1 MRILLPNVT
10 SPRNIGDLAML
21 EVLLDLIRQV
31 HPKADIILHISEPE
45 LYSPQPGVTVKTN
58 VYSWMMF
65 PRADVFSRFR
75 RMVYCIWLYVAKRYG
90 WAYSGK
96 ADLVELLEDYE
107 TADLIV
113 FSGGGYLRSQKGVRQ
128 SASLLS
134 LAVVYL
140 YASLSRARTV
150 MMPISFG
157 PFAYRWQA
165 RLFGRLLSRVDVV
178 FAREQVSF
186 DALCAAGVAGVRL
199 STDMALLSAVTNN
212 TSGAPRNAIGFT
224 LLQWFDKAAQQ
235 ALEDTVTEALLQVHA
250 KTNATFQPIVQVH
263 APTFGVHDQ
272 EVVERVGQRLL
283 SQGCKVLP
291 TRVVANV
298 ADGREVYGSLAVLLG
313 MRMHS
318 GILAYLSG
326 VPVVGLAY
334 EHKALGIA
342 RTLEVERFYFESS
355 QVTIPALVQALLSA
369 YTERDALIEHI
380 NSQLTVLRAREL
392 PILKEALA

>member
-10 SPRNIGDLAML
+10 SPRNIGDQAML

-31 HPKADIILHISEPE
+31 HPEADIILHISEPE
-45 LYSPQPGVTVKTN
+45 LFSPQPGVTVRTN

-65 PRADVFSRFR
+65 PRTDIFSRFR
-75 RMVYCIWLYVAKRYG
+75 RTADCICLYVARRCG

-96 ADLVELLEDYE
+96 ADLVELLGDYE

-134 LAVVYL
+134 LAAVYL
-140 YASLSRARTV
+140 YASLSHARTV

-165 RLFGRLLSRVDVV
+165 WLFGRLLHRVGTV

-186 DALCAAGVAGVRL
+186 DALRAAGVTGVRL
-199 STDMALLSAVTNN
+199 STDLVLLSPVSNN
-212 TSGAPRNAIGFT
+212 VSGSQRNVVGFT

-235 ALEDTVTEALLQVHA
+235 AFEKIVTEALLEVHA

-263 APTFGVHDQ
+263 APTFGVNDQ

-283 SQGCKVLP
+283 SQGCDVLP
-291 TRVVANV
+291 TRVVTNV
-298 ADGREVYGSLAVLLG
+298 AAGRAVYGSLAVLLG

-326 VPVVGLAY
+326 VPVVGLVY

-342 RTLEVERFYFESS
+342 RTLEAERFYFESS
-355 QVTIPALVQALLSA
+355 KVTTPALVEALLSA
-369 YTERDALIEHI
+369 YTQRNALIKHI
-380 NSQLTVLRAREL
+380 DSKLAVLRAREL